1 MDRTWWS
8 PRLAL
13 NEEPVVD
20 DSLNVGVEEASDVV
34 THLKVRDVD
43 QGASRR
49 AQRLLT
55 QDAHDQLAI
64 LHHHLQRE
72 HRSRPLLVLLGLK
85 PCPLHQEARPHL
97 SVPGRDVLVRAT
109 VLIIRVGAMGADT
122 VDVAGYDEGEDLL
135 PRPQGPGLQDGWLWD
150 LPIPRGQEHQK
161 VHHLPLGGKE

>member
-55 QDAHDQLAI
+55 QDFKKRKLIYTDTFVCVEIRNFSSSKDTIKKVTRWGFPGGPVVKNPPSKAGESAC
-64 LHHHLQRE
+64 
-72 HRSRPLLVLLGLK
+72 VLS
-85 PCPLHQEARPHL
+85 H
-97 SVPGRDVLVRAT
+97 
-109 VLIIRVGAMGADT
+109 I
-122 VDVAGYDEGEDLL
+122 
-135 PRPQGPGLQDGWLWD
+135 
-150 LPIPRGQEHQK
+150 
-161 VHHLPLGGKE
+161 